1 MLIHILLM
9 DLKETCTQCTQVRLY
24 FILLLYA
31 VSVIFI
37 QPLRSCL
44 NKSPMRRTGIEEF
57 LLSSMTDDDENDG
70 QLYTLD

>member
-1 MLIHILLM
+1 M

-44 NKSPMRRTGIEEF
+44 NKSPMRRTGIYGVEEF
-57 LLSSMTDDDENDG
+57 LLSSMTDDGENDG

>member
-1 MLIHILLM
+1 M

-57 LLSSMTDDDENDG
+57 LLSSMTDDGENDG